1 MAEDDLPITGP
12 RLPVPDPT
20 ERTVEQLLRELA
32 GLKELLLAHI
42 NGLSEKIA
50 LQARERNAYVDSAFQ
65 AAKEAAAKSEAS
77 TIKLLDQVQTILST
91 VKEATDER
99 IGTLERRLTLIE
111 GRSIGTEKGEE
122 KHRDESARYIGAAGL
137 LVAIIAVI
145 AAAFT
150 HPPSNPSPQ
159 SSVITL
165 PPVTTHGANP

>member
-1 MAEDDLPITGP
+1 MADDEIPITGL

-42 NGLSEKIA
+42 NGLGDKIA
-50 LQARERNAYVDSAFQ
+50 LQSRERNAYVDSAFQ

-91 VKEATDER
+91 IKEATDER

-122 KHRDESARYIGAAGL
+122 KQRDDSARYIAALAVVVGII
-137 LVAIIAVI
+137 AIIVGI
-145 AAAFT
+145 M
-150 HPPSNPSPQ
+150 HPSSIPGPANP
-159 SSVITL
+159 VLTL
-165 PPVTTHGANP
+165 PPLTSKG